1 MFTVQYMDWN
11 WDGGEWI
18 PCNGLDRLHCMV
30 DSIFATNTSCN
41 NNNNNN
47 NSYLDFKQLKVQL
60 GVLYVY
66 MCIVFL
72 GETLQGCF
80 FYELVLNTNRIKV
93 RQQVLFWDVLSNPNV
108 HCCNRFRPTRSRFVA
123 YFNTSY
129 MNENA
134 RVILNR
140 DKTNLAH
147 PE

>member
-47 NSYLDFKQLKVQL
+47 NNSYLDFKQLKVQL

-66 MCIVFL
+66 SLFGGDL
-72 GETLQGCF
+72 TG
-80 FYELVLNTNRIKV
+80 
-93 RQQVLFWDVLSNPNV
+93 VLFL
-108 HCCNRFRPTRSRFVA
+108 
-123 YFNTSY
+123 
-129 MNENA
+129 
-134 RVILNR
+134 
-140 DKTNLAH
+140 
-147 PE
+147 